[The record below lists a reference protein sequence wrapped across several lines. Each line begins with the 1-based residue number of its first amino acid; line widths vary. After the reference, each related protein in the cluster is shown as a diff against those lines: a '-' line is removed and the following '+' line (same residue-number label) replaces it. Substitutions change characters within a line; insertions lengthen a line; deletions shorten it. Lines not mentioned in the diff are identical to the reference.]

1 MHGDGLAP
9 SDTGELH
16 PRCVVDSEF
25 YACVE
30 LGMAMSLAAY
40 NLSPMRAS
48 LQMQAAQG
56 PWRKAGLVCLALVLL
71 VRSFG

>member
-16 PRCVVDSEF
+16 PRYVVDKEF

-30 LGMAMSLAAY
+30 LGMAMYLVSYNFSL
-40 NLSPMRAS
+40 MRAS
-48 LQMQAAQG
+48 LQMQATQG

-71 VRSFG
+71 VRFFG